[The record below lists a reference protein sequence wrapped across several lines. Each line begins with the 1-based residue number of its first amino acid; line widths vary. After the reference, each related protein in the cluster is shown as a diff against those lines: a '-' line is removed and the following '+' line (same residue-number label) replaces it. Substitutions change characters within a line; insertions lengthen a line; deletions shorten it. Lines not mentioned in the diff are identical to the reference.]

1 MSTTTLTA
9 EARGPQL
16 TASQFWTTIACVQK
30 LRFGP
35 VAIPKPCE
43 WCHNLRV
50 RQTPVKA
57 GYRRDDFRTFIRS
70 KHDFETG
77 SANGCRWCTAVVQT
91 LDRLKLTP
99 LHYQRVVLFMFKR
112 GGCQLSMP
120 MARVT
125 VQFYTPNGFPPVWDG
140 ITQGY
145 EMSTSGD
152 VHQTAEFIRFCIR
165 NCDETHPLCKP
176 QSPTMPTRV
185 IYVGNAEDTQV
196 RLVETAQ
203 IHPTPYTALSY
214 CWGKS
219 GNFVTTKVTIDD
231 HKKALNVDDF
241 PQTVRDAV
249 EITRGLG
256 LKYLWVDAICI
267 IQDSAEDWEKEAS
280 KMASVYSDAYFTIS
294 AATAHTSTEGFI
306 SQKHEVALQ
315 QQPFRMNWR
324 TDRGK
329 RSILAARVIPEADD
343 HVKTI
348 TGDRKPK
355 LPLMTRGWTL
365 QEELLS
371 RRTVTYTEHELWWT
385 CQTERDCEC
394 HTFNE
399 VSTNTQTTLF
409 SPKDMTSPQVAFG
422 QWRDLVSEFFQR
434 QLTFGSD
441 RLPALSGLATVFQH
455 KTGSPYIA
463 GLWKD
468 NLINDLLWYTPK
480 RRIEE
485 LDDANTQDR
494 VNCHIPTFS
503 WASAGGQVDFF
514 KGPYV
519 EAGLKANQWAPK
531 AVVVDASTTSS
542 NNNPLGNVTAGHIAL
557 RGRVKEATLEVVIT
571 RRGRFRSYAIE
582 NNGESVNFH
591 PDARLERFQ
600 LGMNGTT
607 KGEDA
612 SVRRSPARSEIESAC
627 AESPV
632 MLLHLGDWAVAE
644 RKLVDMTYLVLG
656 RSPTDTSKFE
666 RLGLAYQQV
675 QHGCEG
681 DIIGDAWQGDV
692 TIL

>member
-1 MSTTTLTA
+1 MST
-9 EARGPQL
+9 
-16 TASQFWTTIACVQK
+16 C
-30 LRFGP
+30 
-35 VAIPKPCE
+35 
-43 WCHNLRV
+43 
-50 RQTPVKA
+50 
-57 GYRRDDFRTFIRS
+57 
-70 KHDFETG
+70 
-77 SANGCRWCTAVVQT
+77 
-91 LDRLKLTP
+91 
-99 LHYQRVVLFMFKR
+99 
-112 GGCQLSMP
+112 
-120 MARVT
+120 
-125 VQFYTPNGFPPVWDG
+125 
-140 ITQGY
+140 
-145 EMSTSGD
+145 GD
-152 VHQTAEFIRFCIR
+152 VHQTADFIRTCIQ
-165 NCDETHPLCKP
+165 NCDENHASCKP

-196 RLVETAQ
+196 RLVETAH
-203 IHPTPYTALSY
+203 IHASPYTALSY

-219 GNFVTTKVTIDD
+219 GNFVTMKGTIDS
-231 HKKALNVDDF
+231 HKAALDVEDF

-249 EITRGLG
+249 QITRGLG

-267 IQDSAEDWEKEAS
+267 IQDSAEDWEKEAA
-280 KMASVYSDAYFTIS
+280 KMASVYSDAYFTIA

-306 SQKHEVALQ
+306 SQKHEEALQ

-329 RSILAARVIPEADD
+329 QSVLAARVIPGADA
-343 HVKTI
+343 HMATI

-394 HTFNE
+394 HTYSE

-441 RLPALSGLATVFQH
+441 RLPAMSGLATVFQQ
-455 KTGSPYIA
+455 KTGSPYVA

-480 RRIEE
+480 RRIEK
-485 LDDANTQDR
+485 LDDANSQDR
-494 VNCHIPTFS
+494 VNCYIPTFS
-503 WASAGGQVDFF
+503 WASAGGQIDFF

-519 EAGLKANQWAPK
+519 EPGSQANQWAPQ
-531 AVVVDASTTSS
+531 AVVIDASTTTGV
-542 NNNPLGNVTAGHIAL
+542 NNPLGNVKTAHVTL
-557 RGRVKEATLEVVIT
+557 RGRVGQATLEVVAT
-571 RRGRFRSYAIE
+571 RRGRFRSYGIK
-582 NNGESVNFH
+582 NNGESVDFH

-600 LGMNGTT
+600 LGVDDIT

-612 SVRRSPARSEIESAC
+612 SVRRSPACSETEMAGS
-627 AESPV
+627 ESPV
-632 MLLHLGDWAVAE
+632 MLLHLGDWFVTE
-644 RKLVDMTYLVLG
+644 GKLVEMTFLVLG
-656 RSPTDTSKFE
+656 RSPAGTSKYE

-675 QHGCEG
+675 QLGREG
-681 DIIGDAWQGDV
+681 DAIRHAWEGDV

>member
-9 EARGPQL
+9 KVGGPQL

-30 LRFGP
+30 LKFGP
-35 VAIPKPCE
+35 ITIPKPCE

-50 RQTPVKA
+50 KQTPVKA
-57 GYRRDDFRTFIRS
+57 GYRRIEFRTFIRS

-77 SANGCRWCTAVVQT
+77 SADGCRWCTAIVQT
-91 LDRLKLTP
+91 LDRLKLSP
-99 LHYQRVVLFMFKR
+99 LHCQRVVLFMFKR
-112 GGCQLSMP
+112 GGCQLSVP

-125 VQFYTPNGFPPVWDG
+125 VQFYTPTGYPPVWDG

-152 VHQTAEFIRFCIR
+152 VDQTAEFIRSCIR
-165 NCDETHPLCKP
+165 NCDENHPFCKP

-185 IYVGNAEDTQV
+185 IHVGNAEDIQV
-196 RLVETAQ
+196 RLVETAG

-219 GNFVTTKVTIDD
+219 GNFVTTKGTIDD
-231 HKKALNVDDF
+231 HKRVLNVDDF

-249 EITRGLG
+249 KITRGLG

-315 QQPFRMNWR
+315 QQPLRMNWR

-329 RSILAARVIPEADD
+329 LSILAARVIPEADD

-394 HTFNE
+394 HTFKE

-409 SPKDMTSPQVAFG
+409 SPKDMTSPHVAFG
-422 QWRDLVSEFFQR
+422 QWRD
-434 QLTFGSD
+434 
-441 RLPALSGLATVFQH
+441 
-455 KTGSPYIA
+455 I
-463 GLWKD
+463 
-468 NLINDLLWYTPK
+468 
-480 RRIEE
+480 
-485 LDDANTQDR
+485 
-494 VNCHIPTFS
+494 
-503 WASAGGQVDFF
+503 ASAGGQVDFF

-519 EAGLKANQWAPK
+519 EPGSKANQWVSK
-531 AVVVDASTTSS
+531 AVAVDASTTTS
-542 NNNPLGNVTAGHIAL
+542 NNNPLGNVTAGYITL
-557 RGRVKEATLEVVIT
+557 RGRIFQATLEVVAT
-571 RRGRFRSYAIE
+571 RRGRFRSYGIK
-582 NNGESVNFH
+582 NNGDSVEFH

-600 LGMNGTT
+600 LGLNDTM

-612 SVRRSPARSEIESAC
+612 AVRRSPARSEVKPAGT
-627 AESPV
+627 ESPV

-644 RKLVDMTYLVLG
+644 EKLVDMTYLVLG
-656 RSPTDTSKFE
+656 RSPADTSKYE
-666 RLGLAYQQV
+666 RLGLAYQEV
-675 QHGCEG
+675 QLGCEE
-681 DIIGDAWQGDV
+681 DAVRDAWEGDV
-692 TIL
+692 TVL